1 MKDFTGKVAVVSGG
15 ASGIGRAM
23 AQRFLAAGMK
33 VVIADVE
40 EAALR
45 GAELA
50 LGEKGGAVLG
60 VVTDVAR
67 AEEVEALARRTLDA
81 FGAVHI
87 LCNNAGVASDFAPVW
102 DQTLENWQW
111 VLGVNLWG
119 VIHGIRA
126 FVPTMLKQGGEA
138 HIVNTASMAGL
149 MSVPWFSAYHVSKHA
164 VVTLSESLH
173 YELELSGARV
183 KVSVLCPGFVN
194 TRIMESDRNRPRA
207 LQTPDRRPSE
217 TAKAWLE
224 AYREWVAAGMAP
236 GEVAE
241 RVFEAIR
248 EERFY
253 VFPHP
258 EWLEYARLRMETVL
272 RQANPALSL
281 PDDMKRR
288 LHL

>member
-1 MKDFTGKVAVVSGG
+1 MRHVIAGFHGVGSGG
-15 ASGIGRAM
+15 LIWESSER
-23 AQRFLAAGMK
+23 
-33 VVIADVE
+33 D
-40 EAALR
+40 
-45 GAELA
+45 
-50 LGEKGGAVLG
+50 
-60 VVTDVAR
+60 
-67 AEEVEALARRTLDA
+67 
-81 FGAVHI
+81 
-87 LCNNAGVASDFAPVW
+87 
-102 DQTLENWQW
+102 WQW

-126 FVPTMLKQGGEA
+126 FVPAMLKQGGEG

-149 MSVPWFSAYHVSKHA
+149 VSLPWVSAYHVSKHA

-236 GEVAE
+236 GDVAE